1 MKIKF
6 VCIADTHNMHD
17 EIDIPDGDV
26 LLVAGDF
33 TMKGRPRE
41 IRKFNLF
48 LESLPHEY
56 KVLIAGNHDFLFE
69 REPQKA
75 QALLTNC
82 IYLEDSS
89 INISKIKIYGT
100 PWQPWF
106 MDWAFN
112 LPRGNIIKEKWDM
125 IPKDTDILIT
135 HGPPYSIC
143 DKTIHG
149 NPEGCVDLLN
159 AVRRLKPKY
168 HIFGH
173 IHEAYGINK
182 EGKTTYI
189 NASSVNVQ
197 YKPQY
202 PPITFEL

>member
-6 VCIADTHNMHD
+6 VCIADTHNKHD
-17 EIDIPDGDV
+17 EIDIPHGDV

-33 TMKGRPRE
+33 TMMGRPRE

-48 LESLPHEY
+48 LEGLPHEY
-56 KVLIAGNHDFLFE
+56 KVVIAGNHDFLFE
-69 REPQKA
+69 REPQEA

-89 INISKIKIYGT
+89 IEISNIKIYGT
-100 PWQPWF
+100 PWQPEF

-112 LPRGNIIKEKWDM
+112 LPRGDIIKEKWDM
-125 IPKDTDILIT
+125 IPEDTDILIT

-149 NPEGCVDLLN
+149 DPEGCVDLLN
-159 AVRRLKPKY
+159 AVRQVKPKY

-173 IHEAYGINK
+173 IHEAYGIIK
-182 EGKTTYI
+182 EEKTKYI

-197 YKPQY
+197 YRPEY
-202 PPITFEL
+202 PPVTFEL